1 MRKHIKR
8 IIAGLAGVIVMAAVA
23 AFLWWSDDG
32 PEAVDLE
39 TAVAHMESV
48 PRENTGDSS
57 VTDTTGVGPT
67 SSTGPETPMATTTAE
82 AIDDDRSTDGVAET
96 ETASADTTPVTETTD
111 AVGTTSSTGPETA
124 TTTSTGAATDG
135 APPTDTET
143 ASADTVAD
151 HYAGLWTVT
160 TPGNADGLPGEDAVS
175 FAGFRVVEVL
185 AGGIAESTA
194 VGRTTAV
201 AGFIE
206 LSGTTL
212 VAATVEVEIAALRTD
227 NSHRDSHMR
236 QAMETDE
243 FKLAVFT
250 LVKPLDLPIGVFE
263 GETFSGSAEGDLT
276 IKGVTNRTMFDLKA
290 RLVGDTI
297 VAVGSSEV
305 LFGDYGVTAP
315 TSASVI
321 SVEDHG
327 TMEFLLYFTR

>member
-1 MRKHIKR
+1 MRKNIKW
-8 IIAGLAGVIVMAAVA
+8 IIAGLAGVIAIAAVA

-32 PEAVDLE
+32 PAAVDLE
-39 TAVAHMESV
+39 TAVAHMESEL
-48 PRENTGDSS
+48 RENTGDS
-57 VTDTTGVGPT
+57 VTDTTDAGPT
-67 SSTGPETPMATTTAE
+67 STTGPETATTTAQ
-82 AIDDDRSTDGVAET
+82 AIDDDRSRDEVAET
-96 ETASADTTPVTETTD
+96 ETTSADTTPVTETTD
-111 AVGTTSSTGPETA
+111 AAGTTSGTAPET
-124 TTTSTGAATDG
+124 TTTSTGAATDD
-135 APPTDTET
+135 APPTDPET
-143 ASADTVAD
+143 ASADSVAD
-151 HYAGLWTVT
+151 RYAGLWTVT

-175 FAGFRVVEVL
+175 FAGFRVKEVL

-201 AGFIE
+201 TGFIE

-236 QAMETDE
+236 QAMETNE

-250 LVKPLDLPIGVFE
+250 LVEPLELPIGVFE
-263 GETFSGSAEGDLT
+263 GETFSGSAVGDLT
-276 IKGVTNRTMFDLKA
+276 IKGVTNRATFDLKA

-297 VAVGSSEV
+297 VAVGSSGV
-305 LFGDYGVTAP
+305 IFGDYGVTAP

-321 SVEDHG
+321 WVEDHG

>member
-1 MRKHIKR
+1 MRKNIKW
-8 IIAGLAGVIVMAAVA
+8 IIAGLAGVMAIAAVA

-32 PEAVDLE
+32 PAAVDLE
-39 TAVAHMESV
+39 TAVAHMESI
-48 PRENTGDSS
+48 PSENAGDSS
-57 VTDTTGVGPT
+57 VTDTTDAGPT
-67 SSTGPETPMATTTAE
+67 STTGPETPAATTTAE
-82 AIDDDRSTDGVAET
+82 AIDDDRSRDEVAET
-96 ETASADTTPVTETTD
+96 ETTSADTTPVTETPD
-111 AVGTTSSTGPETA
+111 AAGTTSGAGPET

-135 APPTDTET
+135 APPTEAET

-151 HYAGLWTVT
+151 RYTGLWAVT

-175 FAGFRVVEVL
+175 FAGFRVKEVL

-201 AGFIE
+201 EGFIE

-236 QAMETDE
+236 QAMETNE

-250 LVKPLDLPIGVFE
+250 LVEPLELPIGVFE
-263 GETFSGSAEGDLT
+263 GETFSGSAVGDLT
-276 IKGVTNRTMFDLKA
+276 IKGVTNRATFDLKA

-297 VAVGSSEV
+297 VAVGSSGV

-321 SVEDHG
+321 WVEDHG

>member
-8 IIAGLAGVIVMAAVA
+8 IIAGLAGVIVIAAVA

-32 PEAVDLE
+32 PAAVDLE

-48 PRENTGDSS
+48 SRENTGDSA
-57 VTDTTGVGPT
+57 VTDTTDVGAT
-67 SSTGPETPMATTTAE
+67 STNRPGAPVATTTAQ
-82 AIDDDRSTDGVAET
+82 AIDDDRSTDEVAEA
-96 ETASADTTPVTETTD
+96 ETTSADTTPVTETTH
-111 AVGTTSSTGPETA
+111 AVGTTSGTSPETA

-135 APPTDTET
+135 APSTDPET
-143 ASADTVAD
+143 APADTVAD
-151 HYAGLWTVT
+151 RYAGLWSVT

-212 VAATVEVEIAALRTD
+212 VAATVEVEIASLRTD

-250 LVKPLDLPIGVFE
+250 LVEPLELPIGVFE
-263 GETFSGSAEGDLT
+263 GETFSGSAVGDLT
-276 IKGVTNRTMFDLKA
+276 IKGVTNRATFDLKA

-321 SVEDHG
+321 WVEDHG